1 MGEVTSAHERFNI
14 IMAWYDDDSW
24 LSRAWGPYLS
34 TILITLIIT
43 LTLPVVIHWWLYRA
57 GTKTTT
63 PSFLIVG
70 PSNSGKTS
78 LVTCLE
84 RGSAAQTHTSQAPLT
99 VKATL
104 PTSVRPSSAKYR
116 SANDFESQAPKSVI
130 LRDTPG
136 HGKLRHHALTALSSI
151 LSAKALPSSR
161 NILFVVDAADLSAAS
176 AGLREAAE
184 YLYDV
189 LLAVQK
195 AYESAT
201 TSKSRE
207 VNVLIAANKMDLFT
221 ALPTEVVKK
230 SLERE
235 LSTLGETKAKGISA
249 VGTKG
254 EGLGD
259 AGDDEDEKD
268 VLGGYGEGAFHF
280 AQMQEFDCQVEVLGG
295 NVVGGDGPGVNGWWE
310 WIALQM

>member
-1 MGEVTSAHERFNI
+1 M
-14 IMAWYDDDSW
+14 
-24 LSRAWGPYLS
+24 
-34 TILITLIIT
+34 
-43 LTLPVVIHWWLYRA
+43 
-57 GTKTTT
+57 
-63 PSFLIVG
+63 
-70 PSNSGKTS
+70 
-78 LVTCLE
+78 
-84 RGSAAQTHTSQAPLT
+84 
-99 VKATL
+99 
-104 PTSVRPSSAKYR
+104 
-116 SANDFESQAPKSVI
+116 
-130 LRDTPG
+130 
-136 HGKLRHHALTALSSI
+136 
-151 LSAKALPSSR
+151 
-161 NILFVVDAADLSAAS
+161 VDAADLSAAS

-189 LLAVQK
+189 LLGAQK

-235 LSTLGETKAKGISA
+235 LSTLRETKAKGISA

-268 VLGGYGEGAFHF
+268 VLGGYGEGSFTF
-280 AQMQEFDCQVEVLGG
+280 TQMQEFDCQVEVLGG

>member
-1 MGEVTSAHERFNI
+1 MCMMRFSLREYAHTDR
-14 IMAWYDDDSW
+14 
-24 LSRAWGPYLS
+24 
-34 TILITLIIT
+34 TQ
-43 LTLPVVIHWWLYRA
+43 
-57 GTKTTT
+57 
-63 PSFLIVG
+63 
-70 PSNSGKTS
+70 
-78 LVTCLE
+78 LE